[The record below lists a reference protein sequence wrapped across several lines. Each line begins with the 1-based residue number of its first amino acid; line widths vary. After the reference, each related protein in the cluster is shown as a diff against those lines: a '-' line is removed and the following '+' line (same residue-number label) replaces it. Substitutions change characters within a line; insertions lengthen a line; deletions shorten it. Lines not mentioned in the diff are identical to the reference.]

1 MDLDLEAARAAQD
14 IIKETNS
21 KGAKEVENFITK
33 TLGVLQENGVYACVL
48 YLYSR
53 GSAFDEISKPIRKQ
67 LIKMTK
73 LVGQNTVNNDNDNA
87 ENVLKYLTDKICTDI
102 DILMLTKQLWEQT
115 LVYARYGA
123 KAREE

>member
-14 IIKETNS
+14 IIKETNG

-33 TLGVLQENGVYACVL
+33 TLGVLQENGVYACML

-53 GSAFDEISKPIRKQ
+53 SSDSDKVSKPIRKQ
-67 LIKMTK
+67 FIEMTK
-73 LVGQNTVNNDNDNA
+73 LVGQNPANDDNA
-87 ENVLKYLTDKICTDI
+87 ENVLKYLTDNICTDI
-102 DILMLTKQLWEQT
+102 DTLMLIKQLWEQT

-123 KAREE
+123 KAREK